1 MLKKK
6 LKRLKNRFLFSKKL
20 SKNNQ
25 KLILNNLSIL
35 MDQGHSLNEALELLV
50 NKYNLNVL
58 IDYLL
63 EGNSLAESLELL
75 NFDNDIL
82 LIIKISE
89 NSGTIKNGLKRSVII
104 LENKI
109 NNKSKVLEK
118 LKYPIVLFFL
128 LFLAIL
134 FISSFLLP
142 MFLKV
147 YKDFGIELNGG
158 LKLFFDFLAVLPRI
172 VILLALFL
180 SLLYIYFSIQSQSDK
195 LKILLKNRFISKKY
209 YQLYNHLFLI
219 NFYFLLSIGM
229 KLDEVFEVLQ
239 SQNYN
244 YLLKIESKKIYKEL
258 EKGKELPVI
267 LKKRKI
273 YNKEIVNSI
282 DDGIQ
287 KGTLTFNLKTTI
299 LIWEENNN
307 KNFEK
312 YVYLIQPLFYIFFG
326 MVIILLYACIFIPMF
341 KIMDQI

>member
-1 MLKKK
+1 MLKKRLKK
-6 LKRLKNRFLFSKKL
+6 LKNKFLFSKKL
-20 SKNNQ
+20 NKNNQ
-25 KLILNNLSIL
+25 KQILNNLIIL
-35 MDQGHSLNEALELLV
+35 MEQGHSLNEALELLV
-50 NKYNLNVL
+50 NKYNLGIL

-89 NSGTIKNGLKRSVII
+89 NSGTIKNGIKRATVI

-109 NNKSKVLEK
+109 KNKSKVLEK
-118 LKYPIVLFFL
+118 LKYPIILFFL
-128 LFLAIL
+128 LFLSIL

-142 MFLKV
+142 MFLNV
-147 YKDFGIELNGG
+147 YENFGIEIEGG
-158 LKLFFDFLAVLPRI
+158 LKLFFDFLSVLPRI
-172 VILLALFL
+172 IILLALFL
-180 SLLYIYFSIQSQSDK
+180 SILYIYYSIQSQSDK
-195 LKILLKNRFISKKY
+195 LKIVLKNKFISKKY

-244 YLLKIESKKIYKEL
+244 YLLKTESKKIYKDL
-258 EKGKELPVI
+258 EKGKELTTI

-282 DDGIQ
+282 DDGIK
-287 KGTLTFNLKTTI
+287 KGTLIFNLKTTI
-299 LIWEENNN
+299 LIWEETNN

-326 MVIILLYACIFIPMF
+326 VVIILLYACIFIPMF